1 MKNCLAALGGK
12 PSNSRYKQFWSILLR
27 KMRI

>member
-1 MKNCLAALGGK
+1 MKPCLAALGGK
-12 PSNSRYKQFWSILLR
+12 PSNSRYKQFWSILFR

>member
-1 MKNCLAALGGK
+1 MKPCLAALGGK
-12 PSNSRYKQFWSILLR
+12 PSKSRYKQFWSILLR